1 MITKKQSKKS
11 KKKIFT
17 SFYKYYFFITIASF
31 SLIIIIFFNSEFW
44 TYYKI
49 KLLPRLDAYGI
60 LNYSKLPEV
69 LLLKIK
75 GHFTKVDKIFINI
88 KFKEQLK
95 IENER
100 EQVIKETNANS
111 VINNLT
117 FEFNN
122 YKAKIIFNNKT
133 YNAKIRLKGDRN
145 SHWKEK
151 IRSSY
156 RISLNKNGRILGLK
170 KFSLQKPRAR
180 NYIYEWIFHELN
192 SETGLI
198 KLKYDFINLYVNGE
212 NLGLYVIEEFFS
224 KHLLERNHRRDG
236 PIFSVQENFTTK
248 FINTK
253 FEVYDKKTWL
263 NEKNIELTKN
273 ASNKLRA
280 FINSEIKASE
290 IIDLD
295 KWAWYMASSDLLGT
309 YHGTNLKS
317 QKFYYNVLTGKFE
330 PIPYDGHYWNP
341 ILSSVS
347 QEKRDEII
355 IDQAGKKFDIRG
367 AVNYA
372 TFLGNKLVQEEIFAK
387 KYFNALKKI
396 SSKEFLD
403 NFFEK
408 RKKKINKINSLIYSD
423 YFFNDFIHFYGPG
436 IYYFHKDKIY
446 KRAETIRKKINSD
459 KFKIFAYYEND
470 KIKIENYNIFNPFVF
485 AKKAYCIKKNQSKLE
500 EVIIFI
506 NLPVTLKKNT
516 NLNKINNLNC
526 YQLNIHNELTNQN
539 IKISI
544 DKINIKRKVIVQN
557 YNFLKYFVNKNNK
570 LILKNSD
577 TRISE
582 NIFIPRGHKVII
594 RPGEK
599 IVLDNNAFIF
609 SSSPVKIGYIN
620 SDKIVKINGKKNNFG
635 GGFIVVSSEKS
646 EIYNCEFKYLN
657 GIQNQNFFS
666 KIKNEIL
673 ITEYNEDKKINFTNK
688 VINNKSGFKKQNINL
703 EYLISGSITFY
714 GGKIILKNIFFEKIN
729 SEDVVN
735 IVSADFDIENLKF
748 LKINSDAIDIDFGN
762 GIAKQVYFEDI
773 GNDAIDFSGSNST
786 ISNLYF
792 KNIGD
797 KAISVGEKSNLNITD
812 INIDKGFVG
821 IASKDGSVTEL
832 RNALINNVK
841 IGYAAYQKKY
851 EYPNA
856 SKLIIQN
863 DKINNFDKK
872 FLKNKNS
879 QTIYNNTS
887 VEDYIDNTEII
898 NILYKNKYKK

>member
-31 SLIIIIFFNSEFW
+31 SLIIIIFFNSEFL
-44 TYYKI
+44 TYYKV

-133 YNAKIRLKGDRN
+133 YNARIRLKGDRTI
-145 SHWKEK
+145 HWKER

-192 SETGLI
+192 SETGSI

-408 RKKKINKINSLIYSD
+408 RKKKINKINSLIYTD
-423 YFFNDFIHFYGPG
+423 YFLMIFFIFMVL
-436 IYYFHKDKIY
+436 
-446 KRAETIRKKINSD
+446 
-459 KFKIFAYYEND
+459 
-470 KIKIENYNIFNPFVF
+470 VF
-485 AKKAYCIKKNQSKLE
+485 
-500 EVIIFI
+500 IIFI
-506 NLPVTLKKNT
+506 KTKYIKEQKQLEKK
-516 NLNKINNLNC
+516 
-526 YQLNIHNELTNQN
+526 
-539 IKISI
+539 
-544 DKINIKRKVIVQN
+544 
-557 YNFLKYFVNKNNK
+557 
-570 LILKNSD
+570 
-577 TRISE
+577 
-582 NIFIPRGHKVII
+582 
-594 RPGEK
+594 
-599 IVLDNNAFIF
+599 
-609 SSSPVKIGYIN
+609 
-620 SDKIVKINGKKNNFG
+620 
-635 GGFIVVSSEKS
+635 
-646 EIYNCEFKYLN
+646 
-657 GIQNQNFFS
+657 
-666 KIKNEIL
+666 
-673 ITEYNEDKKINFTNK
+673 
-688 VINNKSGFKKQNINL
+688 
-703 EYLISGSITFY
+703 
-714 GGKIILKNIFFEKIN
+714 
-729 SEDVVN
+729 
-735 IVSADFDIENLKF
+735 
-748 LKINSDAIDIDFGN
+748 
-762 GIAKQVYFEDI
+762 
-773 GNDAIDFSGSNST
+773 
-786 ISNLYF
+786 
-792 KNIGD
+792 
-797 KAISVGEKSNLNITD
+797 
-812 INIDKGFVG
+812 
-821 IASKDGSVTEL
+821 
-832 RNALINNVK
+832 
-841 IGYAAYQKKY
+841 
-851 EYPNA
+851 
-856 SKLIIQN
+856 
-863 DKINNFDKK
+863 
-872 FLKNKNS
+872 
-879 QTIYNNTS
+879 
-887 VEDYIDNTEII
+887 
-898 NILYKNKYKK
+898 

>member
-1 MITKKQSKKS
+1 MIVKKQFKKS
-11 KKKIFT
+11 KKKFFT

-31 SLIIIIFFNSEFW
+31 SLITLIFFNSESW
-44 TYYKI
+44 NYYKL

-69 LLLKIK
+69 LLLKVK

-95 IENER
+95 IEKER
-100 EQVIKETNANS
+100 EQIIKETEAKKGAD
-111 VINNLT
+111 NLT
-117 FEFNN
+117 FQFNN
-122 YKAKIIFNNKT
+122 YKAKVIFNNKA
-133 YNAKIRLKGDRN
+133 YNAKIRLKGDRAI
-145 SHWKEK
+145 HWKEK
-151 IRSSY
+151 SKSSY

-170 KFSLQKPRAR
+170 KFSLQRPRAR

-212 NLGLYVIEEFFS
+212 NLGLYVVEEFFS
-224 KHLLERNHRRDG
+224 KILLERNHRRDG
-236 PIFSVQENFTTK
+236 PIFSVQESFATNFT
-248 FINTK
+248 NSK
-253 FEVYDKKTWL
+253 FEVYDKQTWL
-263 NEKNIELTKN
+263 NEKNVELTKN
-273 ASNKLRA
+273 ALNKLRA

-290 IIDLD
+290 ILDLD
-295 KWAWYMASSDLLGT
+295 KWAWYMASADLLGT

-317 QKFYYNVLTGKFE
+317 QKFYYNTLTGKFE

-341 ILSSVS
+341 ILSSAS
-347 QEKRDEII
+347 QEVRDEII
-355 IDQAGKKFDIRG
+355 IDQINEKFDIPG
-367 AVNYA
+367 TVNYA
-372 TFLGNKLVQEEIFAK
+372 VFLANKLVQEEIFAK
-387 KYFNALKKI
+387 KYFNALNKI

-408 RKKKINKINSLIYSD
+408 RKKKINKINSLIYSN
-423 YFFNDFIHFYGPG
+423 YFFNDFVHFYGPG

-446 KRAETIRKKINSD
+446 ERAETIRKKINSD
-459 KFKIFAYYEND
+459 KYKIFAYYEND
-470 KIKIENYNIFNPFVF
+470 KIKIENYNFFNPFVF
-485 AKKAYCIKKNQSKLE
+485 AKKAYCTKKNQSKIE

-544 DKINIKRKVIVQN
+544 DKLNIKRKVIVQN
-557 YNFLKYFVNKNNK
+557 NNFLKYFINKNNK
-570 LILKNSD
+570 LILKNND
-577 TRISE
+577 TQISE
-582 NIFIPRGHKVII
+582 NIFIPRGYKVII

-599 IVLDNNAFIF
+599 IILDNNAFIF
-609 SSSPVKIGYIN
+609 SNSPVKIGNIN

-646 EIYNCEFKYLN
+646 EIYNSEFKYLN
-657 GIQNQNFFS
+657 GTQNQNFFS
-666 KIKNEIL
+666 IKKNEIL

-688 VINNKSGFKKQNINL
+688 VISNKSGFKKQNINL

-729 SEDVVN
+729 SEDAVN

-762 GIAKQVYFEDI
+762 GFAKKVYFEDI

-797 KAISVGEKSNLNITD
+797 KAISVGEKSRLYIAD
-812 INIDKGFVG
+812 INIDNAFVA
-821 IASKDGSVTEL
+821 IASKDGSVAEL
-832 RNALINNVK
+832 RNALINDVK

-851 EYPNA
+851 EYPSA
-856 SKLIIQN
+856 SKLIIWN
-863 DKINNFDKK
+863 DKIKNFDKK

-879 QTIYNNTS
+879 QTIYNNIS
-887 VEDYIDNTEII
+887 VENYFDNTKII
-898 NILYKNKYKK
+898 NILYKN